1 MANLTTVEGIGDT
14 YRAKLSE
21 AGIETTQAL
30 LERGKTPKGRD
41 ELAKATGISKTL
53 ILEWV
58 NHIDLFRVQGV
69 GSEYAD
75 LLEETGVDTVPELA
89 QRNPQNLHQAL
100 VQTNKEKHV
109 VRQVPGASQVEAWVK
124 QAKTLPRV
132 IVY

>member
-14 YRAKLSE
+14 YRTKLSE

-75 LLEETGVDTVPELA
+75 LLEEAGVDTVPELA